1 MRRDAI
7 KRLETT
13 QSVLELPQNYEA
25 ALVSVVSASETA
37 LQGLALWLPQYERRG
52 KVDFEQFLKHHGQL
66 VGDTLSDTSRK
77 VNQIISTV
85 PEILDGVSDF
95 SREDRDVWQ
104 KARIRYPRT
113 TNKPSVIA
121 NLEMNASSIK
131 ASSAMRAGLDDIV
144 FGEARSRYPRTTNKP
159 SVIANLEMNA
169 SSIKASSA
177 MEDELFKIYPK
188 TETRG
193 NSYSDYRTNFD
204 DLFGTHTGPR
214 PGGNGNGRQQ
224 QDRQTTP
231 PPRTEAPEKDS
242 YDEVMD
248 KLRLGVDQS
257 IYTTMQSFE
266 RAAVKKVIA
275 TVKYLRESNPEITD
289 REIAVRYCR
298 LSNNT
303 QHAAPQRVE
312 STKIIMTLMGGK
324 ISGTLPF

>member
-104 KARIRYPRT
+104 KARI
-113 TNKPSVIA
+113 
-121 NLEMNASSIK
+121 
-131 ASSAMRAGLDDIV
+131 
-144 FGEARSRYPRTTNKP
+144 RYPRTTNKP